1 MTPLHGHDLFLQCFR
16 GYSWLPAMHIATCY
30 HRLIYRELGALPWR
44 ENQTPQSRPIAMVSS
59 ISAYFFNTSVRY
71 SGGIETACAAI
82 WASIPS
88 VRPPNPHL
96 PASMRFTIRSP
107 ASSLKRI
114 SAQAP
119 HSLDGPEHS

>member
-1 MTPLHGHDLFLQCFR
+1 
-16 GYSWLPAMHIATCY
+16 MHIATCY

-82 WASIPS
+82 WASIHRCARQILTYRFDALHDPLAGLIVEADFCAGATFARWPRAFLS
-88 VRPPNPHL
+88 VDSICGFAARNL
-96 PASMRFTIRSP
+96 QFGDRS
-107 ASSLKRI
+107 
-114 SAQAP
+114 
-119 HSLDGPEHS
+119 